1 MCLQVDARGLP
12 QGAWGLLLKQ
22 ALNESQ
28 LRMGW
33 LAHCFA
39 TSTWAWEVPEAPRD
53 LLPTPVC
60 SADFVETKILQAFAA
75 GALPADIRRDFPNA
89 VPRAA
94 RSASLFLLILLVNFL
109 LLGWSE
115 VSTLEQKV
123 PADYTDAQRSVLE
136 HFGRQVD
143 YFLKDDKPLPD
154 IDWDRLLATQ
164 AVDYNQDLVLKG
176 RPVGGDSV

>member
-12 QGAWGLLLKQ
+12 PGAWGLLLKQ

-39 TSTWAWEVPEAPRD
+39 TSTWAWEVSEAPRD
-53 LLPTPVC
+53 LLPMPVC
-60 SADFVETKILQAFAA
+60 PADLDETRILQAFAA

-94 RSASLFLLILLVNFL
+94 RSASLFLLTLLVNFL
-109 LLGWSE
+109 H
-115 VSTLEQKV
+115 LEMASDDEQNAMRPKLQ
-123 PADYTDAQRSVLE
+123 ACAQHLCK
-136 HFGRQVD
+136 
-143 YFLKDDKPLPD
+143 L
-154 IDWDRLLATQ
+154 
-164 AVDYNQDLVLKG
+164 
-176 RPVGGDSV
+176 